1 MAPGT
6 ETESE
11 QLTVEDRSPIKT
23 DASEKQTE
31 AEPCGAKAE
40 ADSCQIKCANCDALF
55 SPDRFE
61 EHVCEF
67 DERKKRIEP
76 SSVLDGHPCFRQ
88 LDENMEQWKRL
99 TKKKSCGEE
108 RSEVKGERRKRG
120 EIGDRKVHKCGHCE
134 RKFVHAS
141 GLEKHLARMHPD
153 KENEVVFVGESQNQ
167 DKKEEPADPFKV
179 CLKCLKCGMVFG
191 SLDKMM
197 EHLEMVDWERELER
211 EDESYMDKGKVSL
224 RKAFRIVIL
233 TTVFQCEFC
242 DKHFSDLPSLFEH
255 ESLHDPASGYECTL
269 CEIRI
274 PCMKD
279 MLFHRLNE
287 CVFRDAW
294 NEEFRSLSK
303 YFACNVCDEHFESLG
318 ALYEHR
324 YANYHWF
331 PRLSRMEENEASGQ
345 FKVGCESC
353 GTNFD
358 NAESILTHYTEMHA
372 QKRQSNIGF
381 RRQPAEKS
389 DADLNS
395 PFSSTRPYLCELCGK
410 TYTQS
415 SHLWQHLR
423 FHNGIRPFTC
433 PESGC
438 NRSFTIRP
446 DLKDHIR
453 KCHTGER
460 PYHCDLCDK
469 RFLTGSVYY
478 QHRLIHRGERRYG
491 CEECGK
497 RFYRADA
504 LKNHQR
510 IHSGE
515 KPYSCP
521 HCPKQ
526 FRQRGDREKHIRVKH
541 SSSSLNMAPSQA
553 YEDTPRSSR
562 VCLKKQPRRKN
573 NSESESRKV
582 RRQIHPVEE
591 GSEYGPLVDDAQA
604 VYVGDVSLPASLF
617 QPILNDID
625 ML

>member
-6 ETESE
+6 EDKSDQLIAENSSPRRDSAEQQSE
-11 QLTVEDRSPIKT
+11 VD
-23 DASEKQTE
+23 
-31 AEPCGAKAE
+31 GAGKGGQA
-40 ADSCQIKCANCDALF
+40 AAHCQIKCANCDGIF
-55 SPDRFE
+55 SPVNFD
-61 EHVCEF
+61 EHVCEY

-76 SSVLDGHPCFRQ
+76 GNVLDGHPCFRQ
-88 LDENMEQWKRL
+88 IEQNMEQWKKL
-99 TKKKSCGEE
+99 TKKKSRVTGGDADETKDKKKSKGLIEKE
-108 RSEVKGERRKRG
+108 RHR
-120 EIGDRKVHKCGHCE
+120 CGHCE
-134 RKFVHAS
+134 RMFVHVS
-141 GLEKHLARMHPD
+141 GLEKHRAKVHPEMVGQKEKEKD
-153 KENEVVFVGESQNQ
+153 KDPTES
-167 DKKEEPADPFKV
+167 FKV
-179 CLKCLKCGMVFG
+179 CLKCAKCGMIFG

-197 EHLEMVDWERELER
+197 EHLEMVDWEWELEQ
-211 EDESYMDKGKVSL
+211 EDGSYMENGKVCL

-233 TTVFQCEFC
+233 TSVYQCEFC
-242 DKHFSDLPSLFEH
+242 DKHFSDFPSLYQH
-255 ESLHDPASGYECTL
+255 ESLHDPISGYECTL

-274 PCMKD
+274 PCVKD

-294 NEEFRSLSK
+294 NDEFRNLPK
-303 YFACNVCDEHFESLG
+303 YFACNVCDDQFESLG

-324 YANYHWF
+324 YGNYHLF
-331 PRLSRMEENEASGQ
+331 PRPSKMEENESCDQ
-345 FKVGCESC
+345 LKVGCEVC
-353 GTNFD
+353 GTSFD
-358 NAESILTHYTEMHA
+358 NADSIISHYTDVHC
-372 QKRQSNIGF
+372 KKKQSNFGI
-381 RRQPAEKS
+381 RRQPTEKRDS
-389 DADLNS
+389 TTTTTS
-395 PFSSTRPYLCELCGK
+395 PPCCSTRPYLCELCGK

-433 PESGC
+433 PEAGC

-460 PYHCDLCDK
+460 PYHCTLCDK

-515 KPYSCP
+515 KPFACH

-541 SSSSLNMAPSQA
+541 SGPSEKQESSLAYQGTPLTSRTRSKRQQQQRRGGPKRLSQ
-553 YEDTPRSSR
+553 
-562 VCLKKQPRRKN
+562 Q
-573 NSESESRKV
+573 
-582 RRQIHPVEE
+582 VEPPE
-591 GSEYGPLVDDAQA
+591 EPAVVEQVIDGSQVI
-604 VYVGDVSLPASLF
+604 YVGEVSLPASLF
-617 QPILNDID
+617 QPIMNDID